1 MSNTNPP
8 LTSPSTGN
16 NCSSSISPQQL
27 AKFCDDYLQADDFKD
42 YCPNGLQ
49 VDAGKPIQRIIT
61 GVTACEALI
70 DAAIAAKADA
80 IMVHHGY
87 FWKGE
92 PEPIVGMKGKRIR
105 KLMQHGISLIAY
117 HLPLDAHPIIG
128 NNAVLAQSLGL
139 TITGALYPH
148 ESHPVGNIATGKAQT
163 AADLIKTITQVLA
176 REPLHIASGYE
187 PSGNNHSLINQSY
200 IDTEQSDPLMVANDR
215 FIAEDSTQ
223 TNPKLIERIAI
234 CTGGAQDMIEQAALM
249 NCDAYISGEISER
262 TTHSARELGI
272 DYFACGHH
280 ATERGGIKALGELVS
295 KQLKIEVTFVDI
307 VNPA

>member
-1 MSNTNPP
+1 MSNDE
-8 LTSPSTGN
+8 STASSEATEYKN
-16 NCSSSISPQQL
+16 NGSSISAQVL
-27 AKFCDDYLQADDFKD
+27 AKFCDDYLSADSFKD

-49 VDAGKPIQRIIT
+49 VDGGKPVQRIIT

-70 DAAIAAKADA
+70 DAAITANADA

-92 PEPIVGMKGKRIR
+92 AEPLTGMKGNRIR

-128 NNAVLAQSLGL
+128 NNAVLANSLGL
-139 TITGALYPH
+139 TVAGALYPH
-148 ESHPVGNIATGKAQT
+148 EPHPVGNITTCTPQT
-163 AADLIKTITQVLA
+163 ITTLTETITQVLGHK
-176 REPLHIASGYE
+176 PLHIASDYQ
-187 PSGNNHSLINQSY
+187 HLA
-200 IDTEQSDPLMVANDR
+200 IDTEQSSSNKLTDIESNSKA
-215 FIAEDSTQ
+215 STSSN
-223 TNPKLIERIAI
+223 TKLIQRIAI

-280 ATERGGIKALGELVS
+280 ATERGGIKALGRLVQE
-295 KQLKIEVTFVDI
+295 KFDLEVTFVDI

>member
-1 MSNTNPP
+1 MNQKHNLESTSPNASNTSKSEVP
-8 LTSPSTGN
+8 
-16 NCSSSISPQQL
+16 SISAQVL
-27 AKFCDDYLQADDFKD
+27 AKFCDDYLDANAFKD

-49 VDAGKPIQRIIT
+49 VDGGRPIQRIIT

-70 DAAIAAKADA
+70 DAAIGADADA

-92 PEPIVGMKGKRIR
+92 PEPITGMKGKRIR

-117 HLPLDAHPIIG
+117 HLPLDAHPVVG
-128 NNAVLAQSLGL
+128 NNAKLAESLGL

-148 ESHPVGNIATGKAQT
+148 ETHPVGNIATGKPQS
-163 AADLIKTITQVLA
+163 AADLVETITQTLK
-176 REPLHIASGYE
+176 RKPLHIASDFSLACGNTDQSLA
-187 PSGNNHSLINQSY
+187 PNIGNNKTGATPSAK
-200 IDTEQSDPLMVANDR
+200 T
-215 FIAEDSTQ
+215 T
-223 TNPKLIERIAI
+223 PKYIERIAI

-280 ATERGGIKALGELVS
+280 ATERSGIQALGELVA
-295 KQLKIEVTFVDI
+295 KQFDLPVTFVDI